1 MKNCMTKCQETN
13 ERNHMV
19 GHLASHALSIAHRE
33 AEKDHNFYFNEE
45 IYLAIGEKSPSALV
59 TTNLIAIVTLLL
71 S

>member
-1 MKNCMTKCQETN
+1 MTKCQETN

-45 IYLAIGEKSPSALV
+45 IY
-59 TTNLIAIVTLLL
+59 
-71 S
+71 